1 METSIDKL
9 FVPVENFTEEE
20 GEEKIIRLNFA
31 YGDKNYTSSIDAVKE
46 ITDFPFHIPFPHE
59 TSFLGVFNM
68 RGAIVPIF
76 DPLSIALASPREGK
90 LRLIVFEIQESLFI
104 AIPATRISKVELSKD
119 QIHEEESYITM
130 DGQPYQCFDL
140 AQFIKEKE

>member
-1 METSIDKL
+1 METSLNKF
-9 FVPVENFTEEE
+9 FVPMETSRDDE

-68 RGAIVPIF
+68 RGSIVPIF
-76 DPLSIALASPREGK
+76 DPLSIALAPNRDGK
-90 LRLIVFEIQESLFI
+90 LRLIVFELQESLFI
-104 AIPATRISKVELSKD
+104 AIPATKISKVELSRD
-119 QIHEEESYITM
+119 QLHEEESYITM
-130 DGQPYQCFDL
+130 DGQPYECFDL